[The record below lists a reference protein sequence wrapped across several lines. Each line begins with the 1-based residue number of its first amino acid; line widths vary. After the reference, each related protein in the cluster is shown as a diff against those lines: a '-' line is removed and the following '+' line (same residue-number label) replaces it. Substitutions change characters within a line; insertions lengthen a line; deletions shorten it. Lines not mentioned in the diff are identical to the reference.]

1 MIHRWSEGAA
11 DQNMPE
17 SILVELG
24 AAVRA
29 HPWWRAR
36 AEFTLALMETM
47 ALPEAPRVLDVG
59 CGWGVTL
66 EALERRGHRVEGLDI
81 SRRALDQLDRPD
93 RTLIEADLAR
103 PVPDGA
109 ARYDAVLALDVIEH
123 IDDDRDAV
131 QKLACLTKPGG
142 AVIVSVPALPDLYSE
157 FDEVQGHR
165 RRYMP
170 DTLRAVF
177 AGSGLVVERDL
188 WWGAWMVPVVRHQR
202 RRPSRRDPEVSA
214 DAAYLSY
221 LRLPPWPFPSL
232 MMAAYRL
239 ERRKALR
246 GRLRTGTSL
255 FAIARRTVPSSGS
268 APA

>member
-1 MIHRWSEGAA
+1 MKRLKK
-11 DQNMPE
+11 
-17 SILVELG
+17 ILIVLTTLILSG
-24 AAVRA
+24 WLYRTACHLAGHAVRA
-29 HPWWRAR
+29 ELRRVAREQIAAAQMIDQTPDSLWRDIEGELDEA
-36 AEFTLALMETM
+36 MET
-47 ALPEAPRVLDVG
+47 LG
-59 CGWGVTL
+59 
-66 EALERRGHRVEGLDI
+66 
-81 SRRALDQLDRPD
+81 
-93 RTLIEADLAR
+93 
-103 PVPDGA
+103 
-109 ARYDAVLALDVIEH
+109 
-123 IDDDRDAV
+123 DDDRDAV